1 LAIGDL
7 LTIEGLA
14 IAPFDWRLRHRDIDD
29 CVNRDLGLRLT
40 IGPRPVINRHFPSRQ
55 FLNVTIPNRMAQ
67 SPIDGSSIN
76 RQSSITNR
84 QWDGGRRAAH

>member
-1 LAIGDL
+1 
-7 LTIEGLA
+7 LTIEGLG

-40 IGPRPVINRHFPSRQ
+40 IGATAPGTYRHFPSRQ
-55 FLNVTIPNRMAQ
+55 FLNVTISNRMAQ
-67 SPIDGSSIN
+67 SPIDGSSVN

-84 QWDGGRRAAH
+84 QWDGGSRAAH